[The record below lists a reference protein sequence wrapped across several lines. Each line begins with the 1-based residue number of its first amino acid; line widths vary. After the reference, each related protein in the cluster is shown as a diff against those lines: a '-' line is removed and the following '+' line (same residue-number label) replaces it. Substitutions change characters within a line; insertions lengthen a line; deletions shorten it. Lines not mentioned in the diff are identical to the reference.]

1 MTIDINSVGSFIFG
15 FLCAL
20 LFLFIYAGLTI
31 GSNEDDDDE

>member
-1 MTIDINSVGSFIFG
+1 MTIDLDCVGSFIFG

-31 GSNEDDDDE
+31 SSNEDDDDE